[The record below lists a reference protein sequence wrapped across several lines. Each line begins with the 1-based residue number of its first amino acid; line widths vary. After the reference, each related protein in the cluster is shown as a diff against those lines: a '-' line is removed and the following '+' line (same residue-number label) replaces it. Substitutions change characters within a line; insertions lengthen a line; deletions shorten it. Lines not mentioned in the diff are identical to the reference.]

1 MTTTM
6 TPEEIERQA
15 RAAFDEANYEKA
27 EKLTRSLLANG
38 GQLEQWRLLVAILR
52 QQGKANEALEVLDM
66 LVQHAP
72 GNLDLRFDLSEVLL
86 LLGNFER
93 GWREYHYRYSLS
105 HTKLLDRKVQKP
117 VWDGRMMRDKTL
129 LIHDEQGFGDTF
141 QFLRM
146 VPWVK
151 ERSKA
156 KIVLQIR
163 EEQAGFAKRM
173 RGIDKIVHQ
182 GDLPPPFDMH
192 CQMMTLP
199 QVTDLKLTDL
209 PGPIPYLT
217 PDPARMR
224 KWRKRLANLPRPL
237 VALVWAGRPTHFNDA
252 RRSMSLETLAPLGQD
267 GITFLSVQKGDRA
280 DDAMTPPAGM
290 NLVNLSPEIKDFE
303 DTAAILA
310 IADLLISVDSSPVH
324 LAGGLGRPAW
334 VMLPKLPDWRWLLDR
349 NDTPWYPT
357 VRLFRQN
364 AHENWH
370 NVVQEMADEL
380 AKLRP

>member
-1 MTTTM
+1 MTPM
-6 TPEEIERQA
+6 TPEQTECEA
-15 RAAFDEANYEKA
+15 RAAFDAADYEKA
-27 EKLTRSLLANG
+27 EELTRALLANG
-38 GQLEQWRLLVAILR
+38 GQLGQWRLLVAILR
-52 QQGKANEALEVLDM
+52 QQGKAREALDVLDM

-86 LLGNFER
+86 LLGDFER
-93 GWREYHYRYSLS
+93 GWREYHYRYSLD
-105 HTKLLDRKVQKP
+105 HTKILDRKVQKP

-156 KIVLQIR
+156 KIILQIR

-192 CQMMTLP
+192 CQLMTLP
-199 QVTDLKLTDL
+199 QVTDLKLSDL
-209 PGPIPYLT
+209 PGPMPYLSA
-217 PDPARMR
+217 DPARVH

-252 RRSMSLETLAPLGQD
+252 RRSMSLETLAPLANEAV
-267 GITFLSVQKGDRA
+267 TFLSVQKGDRA
-280 DDAMTPPAGM
+280 EDAATPPAGM
-290 NLVNLSPEIKDFE
+290 NLVNLSPEISDFE
-303 DTAAILA
+303 DTAAIIT

-349 NDTPWYPT
+349 NDTPWYPS
-357 VRLFRQN
+357 VRLFRQ
-364 AHENWH
+364 ATHENWN
-370 NVVQEMADEL
+370 NVVHEMTNEL